1 MTKLLIIESPGKV
14 KKLRQI
20 LGESWRVEPSMG
32 HVRDLPRDG
41 MHVGPAPAF
50 VPEYEVIAKKQEGLA
65 KLAALAPR
73 MEVWLGTDPDREGE
87 AIAWHVAQC
96 LKLCQP
102 KRVRFG
108 EITERA
114 VKAAVAAPGEIDRKL
129 VDAQEARRVLD
140 RLIGYSASSLARQR
154 LGDVSAGRVQTPAL
168 RLVVEREREIA
179 TFKPATYYVVRLHG
193 EGGEGP
199 WWLELVGDGTD
210 KDGRLTV
217 RATAERLATLES
229 VAVRLCKDE
238 VKEESPRP
246 ALTTSALQQAASV
259 KLGFAPEKTMELA
272 QALYETGHISYHRT
286 DNPNLGDGAFAAIA
300 AVTAAR
306 GLAMAQAER
315 RFDAPDGAQAGHPA
329 IAPTHWDVEVAGES
343 GEERALYRLIWLRA
357 VASQLAPA
365 TYRQRRIE
373 AAGLDLGK
381 KVVLFG
387 ATRRALREPGWRALD
402 QADDEEP
409 SDDEEAGEPN
419 LLPQVKE
426 GEWLQ
431 VSRGE
436 VLEKITKAP
445 PRYTEASLIRKL
457 EREGVGR
464 PSTYAAI
471 MKRLR
476 KGGYVELKKRRLFA
490 TVLGCKL
497 IDLLAGRFK
506 FADVGFTRQAERLL
520 DEVAEGKRSYES
532 AVALAFGDFEQ
543 ELAAVAREAP
553 KCGRCG
559 GPLRLIQARRNGVRD
574 FWACSSDRSK
584 CDTTYPDID
593 GLPALESPRFAAKA
607 KCPKCGK
614 PLMLR
619 KGESNRGTA
628 YEFFGCVGFRNG
640 CDAKFVVKDGEA
652 DLAQPFSF
660 DKVGKENGS

>member
-20 LGESWRVEPSMG
+20 LGEGWRIEPSMG

-50 VPEYEVIAKKQEGLA
+50 TPDYEVIVQKRDGLA

-73 MEVWLGTDPDREGE
+73 MEVWLATDPDREGE

-96 LKLCQP
+96 LKLARP

-108 EITERA
+108 EITEKA
-114 VKAAVAAPGEIDRKL
+114 VKAAVAAPGEIDRRL

-140 RLIGYSASSLARQR
+140 RLVGYSASAMARQR

-179 TFKPATYYVVRLHG
+179 SFRPAAYYVVRLHG

-210 KDGRLTV
+210 KDGRLMV
-217 RATAERLATLES
+217 RATAERLATLEG
-229 VAVRLCKDE
+229 VAVRVCKDE

-246 ALTTSALQQAASV
+246 ALTTSGLQQAASV
-259 KLGFAPEKTMELA
+259 KLGLAPERTMQLA
-272 QALYETGHISYHRT
+272 QALYEAGHITYHRT
-286 DNPNLGDGAFAAIA
+286 DNPNLGDGAFESVA
-300 AVTAAR
+300 AVAVAR
-306 GLAMAQAER
+306 GLGMARTER
-315 RFDAPDGAQAGHPA
+315 RFVAPAGAQAGHPA
-329 IAPTHWDVEVAGES
+329 IAPTRWELEVAGETD
-343 GEERALYRLIWLRA
+343 EERAVYRLIWLRA

-365 TYRQRRIE
+365 TYQQRRIE

-381 KVVLFG
+381 HVVLFA
-387 ATRRALREPGWRALD
+387 ATRRTLLEPGWRALD
-402 QADDEEP
+402 QVDDEES
-409 SDDEEAGEPN
+409 SDDEEEDKPN
-419 LLPQVKE
+419 HLPLVKP

-436 VLEKITKAP
+436 VLEKVTKAS

-476 KGGYVELKKRRLFA
+476 KGGYVEVKKRKLFA
-490 TVLGCKL
+490 TAVGCKL
-497 IDLLAGRFK
+497 TDLLAGRFK
-506 FADVGFTRQAERLL
+506 FADVGFTRQAEELL
-520 DEVAEGKRSYES
+520 DEVADGKRSYES
-532 AVALAFGDFEQ
+532 AVALAYGDFEQ
-543 ELAAVAREAP
+543 ELAAAASDAP
-553 KCGRCG
+553 KCCRCG
-559 GPLRLIQARRNGVRD
+559 GPLRLIRSRRDGARD
-574 FWACSSDRSK
+574 FWACSSDRAR
-584 CDTTYPDID
+584 CDTTYPDTD
-593 GLPALESPRFAAKA
+593 GLPDLERPRFAAKS
-607 KCPKCGK
+607 KCPKCSLG
-614 PLMLR
+614 LTLR
-619 KGESNRGTA
+619 QGVSRRGTA
-628 YEFFGCVGFRNG
+628 YKFFGCVGYRNG

-660 DKVGKENGS
+660 DTVGKEKG